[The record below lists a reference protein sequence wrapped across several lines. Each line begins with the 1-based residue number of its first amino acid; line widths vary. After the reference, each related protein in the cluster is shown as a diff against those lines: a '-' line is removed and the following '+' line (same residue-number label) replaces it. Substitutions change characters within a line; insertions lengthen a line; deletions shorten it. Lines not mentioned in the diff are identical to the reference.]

1 MHDPADLA
9 PLSCEREPPPEAD
22 VVIDRSIRWGVRR
35 ALHAFLVGKHF
46 KLDVVSEA
54 LTHVQI
60 IRSADGSTRI
70 ARVDGQVATDSLYAM
85 LETHIR
91 SLEEKIGQDL
101 PWLYGLLPTRLD
113 DIARKTFLRKLQV
126 IRKRKITS
134 LDAWHEYELKRL

>member
-1 MHDPADLA
+1 M
-9 PLSCEREPPPEAD
+9 C
-22 VVIDRSIRWGVRR
+22 R

-46 KLDVVSEA
+46 KLDVVNKA

-60 IRSADGSTRI
+60 IHSADGTTKI
-70 ARVDGQVATDSLYAM
+70 AAVDGEAGTGSLYAM

-91 SLEEKIGQDL
+91 SLEERNGHDL

-126 IRKRKITS
+126 IRKRKITTI
-134 LDAWHEYELKRL
+134 DAWHEYELKRL

>member
-1 MHDPADLA
+1 M
-9 PLSCEREPPPEAD
+9 
-22 VVIDRSIRWGVRR
+22 VIDRSIRWGVRR

-46 KLDVVSEA
+46 KLDVVNKA

-60 IRSADGSTRI
+60 IHSADGTTKI
-70 ARVDGQVATDSLYAM
+70 AAVDGEAGTGSLYAM

-91 SLEEKIGQDL
+91 SLEERNGHDL

-134 LDAWHEYELKRL
+134 IDAWHEYELKRL